1 MVGRATL
8 TMVVSMIDM
17 NMAATKTTLTATF
30 SLTSP
35 VVRGLPDRG
44 RPATSARVFM
54 TSFLGSGRGPGQ
66 PCLVSQQTDSLAT
79 LTRDTGRR
87 LPGRQQ
93 ISVPVSRYKQAA
105 CSPATAGT

>member
-8 TMVVSMIDM
+8 TMVVSMMDM

-30 SLTSP
+30 SLTNP
-35 VVRGLPDRG
+35 VVRGLPDSR

-54 TSFLGSGRGPGQ
+54 TSFLDPAAGQGQ
-66 PCLVSQQTDSLAT
+66 PCLVSQCLTSDSLTT
-79 LTRDTGRR
+79 LTRETGMR

-93 ISVPVSRYKQAA
+93 TSVPVSRYSQA
-105 CSPATAGT
+105 PHVRR